1 MAEDDLR
8 WDIWSTNPT
17 QWQLRLTCIHGESEC
32 GYSSGDV
39 PMGNYPVNYVEA
51 ARNTLRAHRETYEC
65 ECGQQWWDSYMP
77 LGDK

>member
-1 MAEDDLR
+1 
-8 WDIWSTNPT
+8 
-17 QWQLRLTCIHGESEC
+17 
-32 GYSSGDV
+32 
-39 PMGNYPVNYVEA
+39 MGNYPVNYVEA